1 MSGIRIVKCDLE
13 FVREPL
19 TMPFGFKGRYLDELW
34 QTVVKIDSEHFTATA
49 PCVESVLWSDAS
61 VFGAYPPA
69 LSSSLMRA
77 VMGRALKMIEGQ
89 TFVSPDLLIDG
100 LLPELQ
106 KYADT
111 VCGFSVAPTFV
122 LNALVGL
129 DLALWIL
136 YAKENGI
143 SSFDGIVPD
152 YAKAAL
158 SCRHETL
165 AHIPLISYAVD
176 EPQIKRILDSGTA
189 ILKIKIGKAVPGVS
203 SHEEDMKAMVEWD
216 IARLKQIHELAKRY
230 ETPLSK
236 DGNVLY
242 YLDANGRYGDK
253 SLVEKLLY
261 ASDEMG
267 ALPRVALLEEP
278 LAPDDESFVGDLP
291 VCVNADETAHSLADV
306 KKRLALGYGA
316 VALKPIAKTL
326 SVSFRMAAAIH
337 EAGGQALCADLT
349 VNPFL
354 AEWNKRFASRIRPL
368 SPMKVGCVEVNGDQN
383 YLHWNELHDL
393 LPAGM
398 ERQDEENGGFALGK
412 DRYGNNDPIFETNGY
427 LQYFKQN

>member
-19 TMPFGFKGRYLDELW
+19 KAPFGFKGRYLDELW
-34 QTVVKIDSEHFTATA
+34 QTVVKLQSEHFTVTA

-69 LSSSLMRA
+69 LSSALMMT
-77 VMGRALKMIEGQ
+77 VTGRALKMIEGQ
-89 TFVSPDLLIDG
+89 HFVSPDLLIDG
-100 LLPELQ
+100 LVPELQ
-106 KYADT
+106 KYADA

-122 LNALVGL
+122 LNSLVGL
-129 DLALWIL
+129 DIALWTL

-143 SSFDGIVPD
+143 SSFDGIVPE
-152 YAKAAL
+152 YAKQAL

-165 AHIPLISYAVD
+165 AHIPLLSYAVG
-176 EPQIKRILDSGTA
+176 EPQIKDILDAGTA
-189 ILKIKIGKAVPGVS
+189 LLKIKIGKAVPGCS
-203 SHEEDMKAMVEWD
+203 SREEDMKAMVAWD
-216 IARLKQIHELAKRY
+216 IERLSQIHALAKHY
-230 ETPLSK
+230 ETPLTK

-242 YLDANGRYGDK
+242 YLDANGRYGSK
-253 SLVEKLLY
+253 ALVEQLLD
-261 ASDEMG
+261 AADKMG
-267 ALPRVALLEEP
+267 ALSRIALLEEP

-291 VCVNADETAHSLADV
+291 VCVNADETAHSLSDV
-306 KKRLALGYGA
+306 RKRLSLGYKA

-354 AEWNKRFASRIRPL
+354 AEWNKRFASRIAPL
-368 SPMKVGCVEVNGDQN
+368 AGMKVGCVEVNGDQN
-383 YLHWNELHDL
+383 YTHWDELHGL
-393 LPAGM
+393 LPAGT
-398 ERQDEENGGFALGK
+398 ERIDAKNGGFALGK
-412 DRYGNNDPIFETNGY
+412 DRYGENDPIFAPNGY
-427 LQYFKQN
+427 ETYFKQN